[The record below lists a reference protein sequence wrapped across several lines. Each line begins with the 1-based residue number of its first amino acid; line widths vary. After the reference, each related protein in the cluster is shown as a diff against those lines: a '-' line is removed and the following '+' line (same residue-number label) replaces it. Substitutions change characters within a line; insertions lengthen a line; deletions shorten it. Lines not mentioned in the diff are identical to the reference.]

1 MLTRNWVTCGN
12 NNWCPLETVNLSGV
26 TVSGVYIIWHEGA
39 PGKVVYVGQGAIS
52 ARLLAHRSDTR
63 IQAYKRSGA
72 LRRSAKMR
80 TRLWL
85 RSR

>member
-1 MLTRNWVTCGN
+1 MLTLNWVTCGN

-52 ARLLAHRSDTR
+52 ARLPIKLTTDTA
-63 IQAYKRSGA
+63 ITESEILSTWSGVIN
-72 LRRSAKMR
+72 LFSL
-80 TRLWL
+80 T
-85 RSR
+85 